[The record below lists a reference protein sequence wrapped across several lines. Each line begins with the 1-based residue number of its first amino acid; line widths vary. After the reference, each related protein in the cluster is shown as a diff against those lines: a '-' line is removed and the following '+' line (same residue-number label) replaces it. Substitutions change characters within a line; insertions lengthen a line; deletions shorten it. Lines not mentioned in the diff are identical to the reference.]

1 MSTAS
6 PERDGGSLGVLM
18 VRVRS
23 RVLHKDP
30 ITAVVQLPNGLIAT
44 GSADGSVCV
53 WDPSRDEILAPI
65 EYKGAILALTATA
78 DGLLASAVEGERQV
92 AIWDASIKKPVAV
105 LEVPFEPNRIVAS
118 GRRLVAL
125 GNHGLH
131 WHATIWDAATGAVTR
146 RLEGDAP
153 NCAHAVLHADGRLIT
168 MHLDGKGRI
177 WDLGAG
183 QLLARL
189 EGHRDGSVS
198 LLKVL
203 PDGQVVS
210 ADEDGFVRVWN
221 PDSGKLAFA
230 LDTKGKFGR
239 SIVEEASLEVRA
251 AFQMLGGVT
260 WSVSSGAALGGS
272 RVVLGCGKD
281 LQVWDVASG
290 VRLQTLEGHTSQ
302 IRLVQLVGPHWAVT
316 VSCDGLLRIWDLN
329 RATMIGSFAP
339 PLGSPSDILCL
350 PTGELVLLSRRGE
363 AEVWNLTDVI
373 RSDLPAQKRQAQ
385 SATPAPLPEPA
396 GSATPPAPKCS
407 KVPQIQSP
415 KVLPMRDC
423 PHCVRKV
430 LPMRNGICP
439 SCGQPLPDPAGSEP
453 QRSDITVLGGQ
464 RLPAICFG
472 CGQASTETQRVEKAE
487 PLGLD
492 TLEWQLGAIA
502 VGVGLLA
509 AWFGSLAFVGLV
521 LIVFLLARRQLGFRS
536 TRTVA
541 VDIPL
546 CRTCA
551 GMPIET
557 HYIDFDNDR
566 MTFQLPKEVKLAI
579 LNARGAAKNP
589 GTATGLER
597 PGLSRGQLRGAK
609 I

>member
-6 PERDGGSLGVLM
+6 PERNGGSLGVLM

-23 RVLHKDP
+23 RVLHKNS
-30 ITAVVQLPNGLIAT
+30 ITAVAQLPNGLIAT
-44 GSADGSVCV
+44 GSADGSVRV
-53 WDPSRDEILAPI
+53 WDARHDEVLATI
-65 EYKGAILALTATA
+65 EYKGAILALAATA
-78 DGLLASAVEGERQV
+78 DGLLASAAEGERQV
-92 AIWDASIKKPVAV
+92 AIWDASIKKPVAA
-105 LEVPFEPNRIVAS
+105 LEIPFAPNKVVAS
-118 GRRLVAL
+118 GGRLVAL
-125 GNHGLH
+125 GNHGLL

-146 RLEGDAP
+146 TLQGNAP
-153 NCAHAVLHADGRLIT
+153 NCVHAVLHSDGRLIT

-177 WDLGAG
+177 WDLGTG

-203 PDGQVVS
+203 PDGRIVS
-210 ADEDGFVRVWN
+210 ADEDGFVRIWN

-230 LDTKGKFGR
+230 LDTKGKFGK

-251 AFQMLGGVT
+251 AFQMLGGLT
-260 WSVSSGAALGGS
+260 WSVSSGAALSGS

-302 IRLVQLVGPHWAVT
+302 IRLVQLAGPHWAVT
-316 VSCDGLLRIWDLN
+316 ASCDGLLRIWDLS

-373 RSDLPAQKRQAQ
+373 RSDLPAPKRPCNL
-385 SATPAPLPEPA
+385 ATPAPLPEPA
-396 GSATPPAPKCS
+396 VSATPSAPECS

-430 LPMRNGICP
+430 VPMRNGICP
-439 SCGQPLPDPAGSEP
+439 SCGQPLPDPTGSEP

-464 RLPAICFG
+464 EFPAICFR
-472 CGQASTETQRVEKAE
+472 CGQASTQTQRIEKVE

-492 TLEWQLGAIA
+492 TLELQLGSIA
-502 VGVGLLA
+502 MGMGLLA
-509 AWFGSLAFVGLV
+509 VWFGFLGFVGLS
-521 LIVFLLARRQLGFRS
+521 LIVFLLARRWLGFRS
-536 TRTVA
+536 TRTVS
-541 VDIPL
+541 VEIPL
-546 CRTCA
+546 CRDCA
-551 GMPIET
+551 GMPLEAQ
-557 HYIDFDNDR
+557 HFDFNNKR
-566 MTFQLPKEVKLAI
+566 MTLQVPEEAKLAI
-579 LNARGAAKNP
+579 MSAQDAGKSP
-589 GTATGLER
+589 GTANGLER
-597 PGLSRGQLRGAK
+597 SDLSRGQWRGAK
-609 I
+609 T